1 MLRHTPLPHVGGAA
15 YRAGMCRNIVP
26 LNNLEPAA
34 TDDECHDAALQFVR
48 KISGSN
54 APSRANREVFDRA
67 VEEIAR
73 ATRELI
79 DGLVTP
85 APPKNREQEAD
96 KRRARSAERYEA
108 IRIYQQEKR
117 AARAAS

>member
-1 MLRHTPLPHVGGAA
+1 
-15 YRAGMCRNIVP
+15 MCRNIVP
-26 LNNLEPAA
+26 LNNLRPAA

-48 KISGSN
+48 KISGAT

-79 DGLVTP
+79 DGLTTS
-85 APPKNREQEAD
+85 APPKDREIEAT

-108 IRIYQQEKR
+108 IRLYQQEKR
-117 AARAAS
+117 AARSAS